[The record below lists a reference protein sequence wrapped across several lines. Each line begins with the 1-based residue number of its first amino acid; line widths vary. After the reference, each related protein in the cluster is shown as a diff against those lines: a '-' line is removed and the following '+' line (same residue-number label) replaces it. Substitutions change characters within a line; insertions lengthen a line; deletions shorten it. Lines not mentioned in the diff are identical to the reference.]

1 MDNEEKLLYAKTED
15 LFRKCDKRSEA
26 QFSFFL
32 NETEQ
37 AFIKREIGSAYGY
50 NTAFFGGYEGAGRK
64 VFGVFP
70 EWAEADNGDFPIS
83 AVKIVNKYKKQLS
96 HRDFLGSIMSNGITR
111 EQVGDIIVDDDVA
124 YVFMISE
131 LAGYI
136 AMNLKKIGNIGVKA
150 SLADLSEIKPPE
162 QKFLT
167 ISSVAASLRLDA
179 VTAAMLKISRKDAHN
194 LIAGGAVGVNH
205 SQTENTSLILKE
217 GDIISVR
224 GFGRFVF
231 EAIGNRTGSQRL
243 HITVKKYL

>member
-1 MDNEEKLLYAKTED
+1 MDNDEKLLCAKTED
-15 LFRKCDKRSEA
+15 LFRMCDKRSEA

-37 AFIKREIGSAYGY
+37 AFLNREIGSRYGY

-70 EWAEADNGDFPIS
+70 EWTEAENGLFPIS
-83 AVKIVNKYKKQLS
+83 AVKIVNKYTKQLT

-111 EQVGDIIVDDDVA
+111 EQVGDIIVNDDTA
-124 YVFMISE
+124 YVFMINE
-131 LAGYI
+131 LAEYI
-136 AMNLKKIGNIGVKA
+136 AMNLKKIGNVGVKA

-167 ISSVAASLRLDA
+167 VSAVAASQRLDA
-179 VTAAMLKISRKDAHN
+179 VTAAMLKISRKEAHD
-194 LIAGGAVGVNH
+194 LIVGGSVSVNH
-205 SQTENTSLILKE
+205 LQTENTSFILKE
-217 GDIISVR
+217 NDVISVR
-224 GFGRFVF
+224 GFGRYIF

-243 HITVKKYL
+243 HITVKKYV

>member
-1 MDNEEKLLYAKTED
+1 MDNDEKLLCAKTED
-15 LFRKCDKRSEA
+15 LFRICDKRSEA

-37 AFIKREIGSAYGY
+37 AFLKKEIGSRYGY
-50 NTAFFGGYEGAGRK
+50 NTAFFGGYENAARK

-70 EWAEADNGDFPIS
+70 EWTEAENRDFPIS
-83 AVKIVNKYKKQLS
+83 AVKIVNKYTKQLS

-136 AMNLKKIGNIGVKA
+136 AMNLKKIGNVGVKV

-167 ISSVAASLRLDA
+167 ISAVAASLRLDA
-179 VTAAMLKISRKDAHN
+179 VTAAMLRVSRKDAHD
-194 LIAGGAVGVNH
+194 LIVGGAVSVNH

-217 GDIISVR
+217 GDVISVR

-231 EAIGNRTGSQRL
+231 EKIGNRTGSQRL
-243 HITVKKYL
+243 HITVKKYV